1 LPILSKSLVLCH
13 SIADFLIVFGAV
25 VSASFF
31 GSAAGTRKPFLP
43 AASHVSSPFVP
54 WTQAIE
60 VGQQPQVV
68 RSLGALRMTAVIQV
82 SQIHYPESDGKPMG
96 ETDEHREAMVR
107 HIELLQDYF
116 REQNVYVSGDLL
128 VYYEQGNPRKFVVPD
143 AFVVKNL
150 RPGKR
155 RTYKIWV
162 EGKVPDVVVET
173 TSRRTRAK
181 DTRTKPDLYA
191 RLGIKE
197 YFLFDPHQEY
207 LDPSESTL
215 VRFHLGISCDIEGWP
230 RSCRSKRR
238 TKGQRNGFVDRQRS
252 CQAST
257 GGDQPLADTRVR
269 QAKAESARYQSGG

>member
-1 LPILSKSLVLCH
+1 
-13 SIADFLIVFGAV
+13 
-25 VSASFF
+25 
-31 GSAAGTRKPFLP
+31 
-43 AASHVSSPFVP
+43 
-54 WTQAIE
+54 
-60 VGQQPQVV
+60 
-68 RSLGALRMTAVIQV
+68 MTAVIQV

-96 ETDEHREAMVR
+96 ETDDHREAMVR

-207 LDPSESTL
+207 LDPPLQGYRLTADGYRRIGSEVDGALTSIE
-215 VRFHLGISCDIEGWP
+215 LGLRLSVAV
-230 RSCRSKRR
+230 
-238 TKGQRNGFVDRQRS
+238 GQLQFLRLD
-252 CQAST
+252 T
-257 GGDQPLADTRVR
+257 GERLLTGAERAELER
-269 QAKAESARYQSGG
+269 QARRAAEAEVARLRAELARRPPLD